1 MRTIPINLIKDAT
14 YCVNYLVYSNG
25 QGTREFLYIATRKD
39 QMKELQAAIR
49 RGNFIAEDYGI
60 VLEHG
65 LGEASSLIKDKM
77 KMLYN
82 CTHEGSLSLL
92 DFDAG

>member
-1 MRTIPINLIKDAT
+1 MRSIPIQLIKNAT
-14 YCVNYLVYSNG
+14 YCVNYLVYSNEKG
-25 QGTREFLYIATRKD
+25 KREFLYIASRKD
-39 QMKELQAAIR
+39 QMSQLKEAIK

-65 LGEASSLIKDKM
+65 DGEAPDIIKEKM

-82 CTHEGSLSLL
+82 CNHEGSLSIL
-92 DFDAG
+92 DYED